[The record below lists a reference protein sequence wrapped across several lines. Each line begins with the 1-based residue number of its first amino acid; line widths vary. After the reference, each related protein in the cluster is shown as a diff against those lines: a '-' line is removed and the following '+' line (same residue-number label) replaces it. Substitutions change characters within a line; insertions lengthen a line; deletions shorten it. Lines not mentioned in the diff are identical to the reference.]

1 MSESLT
7 RGALGMP
14 LLVGVI
20 TIVCTVPLHGAAGYS
35 VVHLAQRAVWSGFAG
50 GRFSRNVIVLSV
62 AMLVALAAHLI
73 QIAAWALVFELFGEF
88 SGFGA
93 AFYDSAANYTTL
105 GCGDFVMSSPWR
117 LLGPIEAADG
127 MLMFAFSTAIVI
139 SVIQRI
145 ARTNFDRIGPTSIE

>member
-1 MSESLT
+1 MSESLP
-7 RGALGMP
+7 LGMP

-20 TIVCTVPLHGAAGYS
+20 SIACTVPLHGAAGYS
-35 VVHLAQRAVWSGFAG
+35 VVHLAQHSVRSGFAG
-50 GRFSRNVIVLSV
+50 GRFNRNVIVLSV

-73 QIAAWALVFELFGEF
+73 QIAAWALVFELCGEF

-93 AFYDSAANYTTL
+93 AFYHSAVNYTTL
-105 GCGDFVMSSPWR
+105 GYGDFVMSPPWR

-139 SVIQRI
+139 SVLQRI
-145 ARTNFDRIGPTSIE
+145 ARTSFDRIGPTTIE